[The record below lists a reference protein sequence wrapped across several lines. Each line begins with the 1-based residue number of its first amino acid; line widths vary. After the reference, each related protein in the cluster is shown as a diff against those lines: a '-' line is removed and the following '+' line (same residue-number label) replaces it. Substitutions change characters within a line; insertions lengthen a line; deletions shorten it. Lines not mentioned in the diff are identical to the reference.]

1 MRARR
6 RPRCAPRAG
15 KYSCPRPKAPSG
27 RLFALVGL
35 AGVIARARARRT
47 ALLAL
52 CRRPRDD
59 GDPGVPPADPHPVP
73 AHDPRPPAMTPRDP
87 SSSDASAPPAGG
99 AADGVAA
106 TGQVVFWH
114 RDAPPQPAFGAP
126 CNGCGLCCLA
136 EPCPLGMVVSRR
148 RSGPCAALRWIP
160 ADIPGSPGRYVCGMV
175 ADPAAVTGWR
185 RAWALRWMARL
196 ARRWIAA
203 GQGCDALPLQVS
215 SAPAHRPERDH

>member
-1 MRARR
+1 
-6 RPRCAPRAG
+6 
-15 KYSCPRPKAPSG
+15 
-27 RLFALVGL
+27 
-35 AGVIARARARRT
+35 
-47 ALLAL
+47 
-52 CRRPRDD
+52 
-59 GDPGVPPADPHPVP
+59 
-73 AHDPRPPAMTPRDP
+73 MTPRDP
-87 SSSDASAPPAGG
+87 PSGAAAPPAGG

-160 ADIPGSPGRYVCGMV
+160 AGMPGSPGRYVCGMV

-185 RAWALRWMARL
+185 RPWALRWIARL

-203 GQGCDALPLQVS
+203 GQGCDALPLQV
-215 SAPAHRPERDH
+215 APVPAQRPERDL

>member
-1 MRARR
+1 
-6 RPRCAPRAG
+6 
-15 KYSCPRPKAPSG
+15 
-27 RLFALVGL
+27 
-35 AGVIARARARRT
+35 
-47 ALLAL
+47 
-52 CRRPRDD
+52 
-59 GDPGVPPADPHPVP
+59 
-73 AHDPRPPAMTPRDP
+73 MTPRDP
-87 SSSDASAPPAGG
+87 SSSDAPAPPAGG

-136 EPCPLGMVVSRR
+136 GPCPLGMVVSRR

-160 ADIPGSPGRYVCGMV
+160 AEVPGSPGRYVCGMV

-185 RAWALRWMARL
+185 RAWALRWIARL

-203 GQGCDALPLQVS
+203 GQGCDALPLHV
-215 SAPAHRPERDH
+215 APVPAHRPERDR